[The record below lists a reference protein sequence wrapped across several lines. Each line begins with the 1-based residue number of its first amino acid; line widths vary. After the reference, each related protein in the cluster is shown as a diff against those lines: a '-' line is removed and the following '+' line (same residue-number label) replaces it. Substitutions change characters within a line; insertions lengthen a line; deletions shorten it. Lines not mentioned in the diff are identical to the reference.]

1 MDTFFVWMLVI
12 GALTGAVFNSFGKL
26 LVSYKIWVLTNFCL
40 CILNFLK
47 DEYAQAFL
55 FFAYFLTSVNGWYNL
70 NTKSTNYKA
79 CKTKGSRTHKKNEKL
94 AKPKRD
100 NSQ

>member
-1 MDTFFVWMLVI
+1 MLVI
-12 GALTGAVFNSFGKL
+12 GALTGAVFNSCGKL
-26 LVSYKIWVLTNFCL
+26 LVSYKIWVLTNLCL

-47 DEYAQAFL
+47 YEYAQAFL

-79 CKTKGSRTHKKNEKL
+79 CKTKSSRTHKKNEKL
-94 AKPKRD
+94 AKPKKD